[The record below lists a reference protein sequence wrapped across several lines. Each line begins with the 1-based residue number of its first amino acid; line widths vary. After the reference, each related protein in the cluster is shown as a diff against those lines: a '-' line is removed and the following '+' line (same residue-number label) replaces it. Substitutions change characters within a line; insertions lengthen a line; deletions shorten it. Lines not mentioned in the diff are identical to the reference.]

1 MKVQGVSLEVTVSL
15 SGTVLLTP
23 HSLLL
28 TSVARAI
35 SAMMGSR
42 MLAVA
47 TLEVAYMRP
56 PMMKQI
62 TTTTAQVGTVQTP
75 KGNLFC
81 TNCQSSS
88 EGPKGDSATE
98 VKGQKLSSKPRGS

>member
-1 MKVQGVSLEVTVSL
+1 M
-15 SGTVLLTP
+15 
-23 HSLLL
+23 
-28 TSVARAI
+28 ARAI

-75 KGNLFC
+75 QGNLFC